1 MIWDRYFEAAFSE
14 PNMRAVLIVLREAQT
29 PQPIYNLPA
38 GKVARQFH
46 TNCSSGSCSK

>member
-1 MIWDRYFEAAFSE
+1 MTRNRYFQSAFTES
-14 PNMRAVLIVLREAQT
+14 NMRAVLIVLREAQT

-46 TNCSSGSCSK
+46 TNCNSGSCSK